1 MLIIKVGGILMSS
14 ITRINNLKDD
24 FSFSERKIADYI
36 INNTDIVYNLTAS
49 ELADLT
55 NTSPASIIRFSQRL
69 GYEGFKE
76 LKISLAKEMPQKDFN
91 EDKIYEK
98 ITIHDSLNEIINKI
112 AVGHINAI
120 KNTIKLTDEK
130 AVMNAI
136 EAISSARRINIYGV
150 GGSSLVAQD
159 LQYKLVRIDMPA
171 YIYLDNHLQ
180 LVSAANITSSDV
192 AIAFSHSGKTIETYR
207 ALEISKQRGA
217 KTISITKFGE
227 NPISNI
233 SDIKIYTT
241 EVEKTLR
248 MGAIASRIAQLTIVD
263 ILFIGI
269 IKNNFSNIPE
279 YIQQTSDILKEF
291 KINK

>member
-1 MLIIKVGGILMSS
+1 MSS
-14 ITRINNLKDD
+14 ITRINNLKND
-24 FSFSERKIADYI
+24 FSYSEKKIADFI
-36 INNTDIVYNLTAS
+36 VNNIDMAYKLTAS
-49 ELADLT
+49 ELASLT
-55 NTSPASIIRFSQRL
+55 NTSPASIIRFSQKL

-76 LKISLAKEMPQKDFN
+76 LKISLAKEMPQSNID
-91 EDKIYEK
+91 EDKIYEE
-98 ITIHDSLNEIINKI
+98 ITIHDSLDQIINKI
-112 AVGHINAI
+112 AIGHINAI
-120 KNTIKLTDEK
+120 KNTIKLIDEK
-130 AVMNAI
+130 AVMDAI
-136 EAISSARRINIYGV
+136 EAITSARRINIYGV

-171 YIYLDNHLQ
+171 SIYLDNHLQ
-180 LVSAANITSSDV
+180 LVSAANITKEDV

-207 ALEISKQRGA
+207 AMEISKQRGA

-269 IKNNFSNIPE
+269 VKSNFSNIPE

>member
-1 MLIIKVGGILMSS
+1 MSS
-14 ITRINNLKDD
+14 ITRINNLKND
-24 FSFSERKIADYI
+24 FTLSERKIADFI
-36 INNTDIVYNLTAS
+36 VNNADMVYNLATS
-49 ELADLT
+49 ELANLT
-55 NTSPASIIRFSQRL
+55 NTSPASIIRFSQKL

-76 LKISLAKEMPQKDFN
+76 LKISLAKETPQNDID

-98 ITIHDSLNEIINKI
+98 VTIHDSMNEIINKI
-112 AVGHINAI
+112 AVGNINAI
-120 KNTIKLTDEK
+120 RNTIELIDEK
-130 AVMNAI
+130 AIIDAI

-150 GGSSLVAQD
+150 GGSLLVAQD

-171 YIYLDNHLQ
+171 YIHLDTHLQ
-180 LVSAANITSSDV
+180 LVSAANITKDDV

-207 ALEISKQRGA
+207 AMEISKQRGA

-248 MGAIASRIAQLTIVD
+248 MGAIASRIAQLTVID

-269 IKNNFSNIPE
+269 VKNNFSNIPE
-279 YIQQTSDILKEF
+279 FIQQTSDILKEF

>member
-1 MLIIKVGGILMSS
+1 MSS
-14 ITRINNLKDD
+14 ITRINNLKND
-24 FSFSERKIADYI
+24 FSSSESKIADFI
-36 INNTDIVYNLTAS
+36 IKNTDMVYNLTAS
-49 ELADLT
+49 ELSNLT
-55 NTSPASIIRFSQRL
+55 DTSPASIIRFSQKL

-76 LKISLAKEMPQKDFN
+76 LKISLAKEMPKKDID

-98 ITIHDSLNEIINKI
+98 ITIRDSLSEIINKI

-120 KNTIKLTDEK
+120 KNTIKLIDEK
-130 AVMNAI
+130 AVMDAV

-180 LVSAANITSSDV
+180 LVSAANITSKDV

-227 NPISNI
+227 NPISNVA
-233 SDIKIYTT
+233 DIKIYTT

-269 IKNNFSNIPE
+269 VKSNFSNVPE

>member
-1 MLIIKVGGILMSS
+1 MSS
-14 ITRINNLKDD
+14 ITRINNLKND
-24 FSFSERKIADYI
+24 FSSSESKIADFI
-36 INNTDIVYNLTAS
+36 IKNTDMVYNLTAS
-49 ELADLT
+49 ELSSLT
-55 NTSPASIIRFSQRL
+55 DTSPASIIRFSQKL

-76 LKISLAKEMPQKDFN
+76 LKISLAKEMPKKDID

-98 ITIHDSLNEIINKI
+98 ITIHDSLSEIINKI

-120 KNTIKLTDEK
+120 KNTIKLIDEK
-130 AVMNAI
+130 VIMDAV

-180 LVSAANITSSDV
+180 LVSAANITSKDV

-227 NPISNI
+227 NPISNVA
-233 SDIKIYTT
+233 DIKIYTT

-269 IKNNFSNIPE
+269 VKSNFSNIPE

>member
-1 MLIIKVGGILMSS
+1 MSS
-14 ITRINNLKDD
+14 ITRINNLLNN
-24 FSFSERKIADYI
+24 FSSSERKIADFI
-36 INNTDIVYNLTAS
+36 IKNLDMVYNLTAS
-49 ELADLT
+49 ELSSLT
-55 NTSPASIIRFSQRL
+55 NTSPASIIRFSQKL

-76 LKISLAKEMPQKDFN
+76 LKISLAKEMPKKDID

-98 ITIHDSLNEIINKI
+98 ITIHDSLSEIINKI
-112 AVGHINAI
+112 AVGNINAI
-120 KNTIKLTDEK
+120 KNTIKLIDEK
-130 AVMNAI
+130 AVMDAV
-136 EAISSARRINIYGV
+136 EAICSARRINIYGV

-171 YIYLDNHLQ
+171 HIYLDNHLQ
-180 LVSAANITSSDV
+180 LVSAANITSKDV

-207 ALEISKQRGA
+207 ALEISRHRGA

-233 SDIKIYTT
+233 ADIKIYTT

-269 IKNNFSNIPE
+269 VKNNFSNIPE